1 MQLNVQRIEERI
13 QKLQEIKRI
22 ASDPELMK
30 ILMEFISLEDE
41 PHHEH
46 ARLAATSVVGTS
58 QIPDEDIGEL
68 SKVVNPVVEKPRAGA
83 LWARA
88 RG

>member
-13 QKLQEIKRI
+13 HKLQEIKRI
-22 ASDPELMK
+22 ASDPELLKM
-30 ILMEFISLEDE
+30 LMEFISLEDE
-41 PHHEH
+41 PHHDH
-46 ARLAATSVVGTS
+46 SRPAAACVGGS
-58 QIPDEDIGEL
+58 HQPPYNDIDDIA
-68 SKVVNPVVEKPRAGA
+68 KVVNQVDEQPKGGA